1 MREERV
7 ISTRDSDI
15 REREREREREKWCV
29 RIFRFCM
36 DAKEVKPLAIRTRS
50 VRCEFHADR

>member
-1 MREERV
+1 V
-7 ISTRDSDI
+7 IS
-15 REREREREREKWCV
+15 EREREREREKWCV